1 MTPRTATGSR
11 LERLLPGLLFVSCF
25 ALYVAG
31 GVRLAATPM
40 FERDNV
46 FFRSDTH
53 RVFVDLTGGR
63 SDDHRRTSTHPAFV
77 LLHNPLGQGLAQLFA
92 AAGTEPE
99 AARRRA
105 SLLLTA
111 AGGALTAA
119 LGFLLLRGCGVRA
132 ARAALFAAILGV
144 SSSHWVFASIPETW
158 IFSALGLTA
167 AALAAVRPAA
177 PEWRFQL
184 AAVYSIAVVTTNLVP
199 VAILALLRAAQRGG
213 SSLASVLGR
222 GARSTVLA
230 LAFTAAL
237 ALVQHAVYPTTA
249 LFFLPGSVT
258 KETKWVKWSHWL
270 ERPATTVK
278 ILVRHLAVDNL
289 AAPEAA
295 NSPHDGLPMARIEEA
310 GRGHYGSRLPVLAA
324 WGAVLAV
331 AAWGAMLAV
340 AARGVRRELLRPPLL
355 AALAILCFDF
365 AFHSFFGNDRFLYS
379 CGWTVFS
386 VAAVAV
392 AFDAGAPRG
401 GRWGA
406 AATGLLGLFL
416 ALQLAS
422 NWRFLG
428 ELAAAVGG

>member
-1 MTPRTATGSR
+1 MTPRTATGSAR
-11 LERLLPGLLFVSCF
+11 LERLLPGLLFACCF
-25 ALYVAG
+25 ALYLAG
-31 GVRLAATPM
+31 GARLAATPM

-53 RVFVDLTGGR
+53 RVFVDLTGSR
-63 SDDHRRTSTHPAFV
+63 SDDHRRTSTHPVFV
-77 LLHNPLGQGLAQLFA
+77 LLHNPLGQGLARLFA
-92 AAGTEPE
+92 AAGSEPE

-111 AGGALTAA
+111 TGGALAAA
-119 LGFLLLRGCGVRA
+119 LGFLLLRALGVSA
-132 ARAALFAAILGV
+132 ARAAFFAAILGA

-167 AALAAVRPAA
+167 AALAAVRPGAR
-177 PEWRFQL
+177 EWRFQL

-199 VAILALLRAAQRGG
+199 VAILALLRGAGAGTSSVSAALR
-213 SSLASVLGR
+213 R
-222 GARSTVLA
+222 GARSTALA
-230 LAFTAAL
+230 LGLTAAL
-237 ALVQHAVYPTTA
+237 ALLQQAVYPTTA

-270 ERPATTVK
+270 ERPGTTVK

-295 NSPHDGLPMARIEEA
+295 NSPHDGLPMASIEEA
-310 GRGHYGSRLPVLAA
+310 GRPHYRSRLGVLAA

-331 AAWGAMLAV
+331 ALRGAL
-340 AARGVRRELLRPPLL
+340 RRELFRPPLL
-355 AALAILCFDF
+355 AALAILGFDF

-379 CGWTVFS
+379 CGWTVFTI
-386 VAAVAV
+386 AAVAV

-406 AATGLLGLFL
+406 AATALLALFL

-428 ELAAAVGG
+428 ELATAVS

>member
-1 MTPRTATGSR
+1 
-11 LERLLPGLLFVSCF
+11 
-25 ALYVAG
+25 
-31 GVRLAATPM
+31 M

-53 RVFVDLTGGR
+53 RVFVNLTGSR
-63 SDDHRRTSTHPAFV
+63 SDDHRRTSTHPVFV
-77 LLHNPLGQGLAQLFA
+77 LLHNPLGQGLARLFA
-92 AAGTEPE
+92 AAGAEPE

-111 AGGALTAA
+111 AAGALAGA
-119 LGFLLLRGCGVRA
+119 LGFLLLRGIGVQA
-132 ARAALFAAILGV
+132 ARAALFAAILGA

-158 IFSALGLTA
+158 IFSALGLGA
-167 AALAAVRPAA
+167 AALAAVRAA

-199 VAILALLRAAQRGG
+199 VAILALLRAAQQGTSPL
-213 SSLASVLGR
+213 SSALGR
-222 GARSTVLA
+222 AARSTALA
-230 LAFTAAL
+230 LALTAAL

-249 LFFLPGSVT
+249 LFFLPGSVA

-295 NSPHDGLPMARIEEA
+295 NSPHDGLPMASIEEA
-310 GRGHYGSRLPVLAA
+310 GRPHYGSRLAVLAA

-331 AAWGAMLAV
+331 AVRGAL
-340 AARGVRRELLRPPLL
+340 RRELFRPPLL
-355 AALAILCFDF
+355 AALAILGFDF

-386 VAAVAV
+386 VVAVAV